1 MIEPTLVMV
10 VCNEAHRLEAL
21 LQHVRPHFNHIAI
34 GVQES
39 SDGTREIVE
48 RYANEIVDDKRH
60 GFGDASFPLVQ
71 RKVTTT
77 WAFRVDADEWPTL
90 PLLENLPTMIEAA
103 EAGHYDGVWIP
114 FRSWIEGV
122 EWEVPHSHMRL
133 WRNQRSWPPKLHS
146 RPKTEREIFWPTGSG
161 YIHHSK
167 TLDEHVRGYLDYL
180 AVSGDN
186 QSWIRHNLV
195 MIAAACRG
203 SAEAKGWDFVMGHE
217 WWPVVAE
224 RVFHGED
231 PTIPAE
237 VSPEP

>member
-21 LQHVRPHFNHIAI
+21 LQHVRPHFDHIVI

-39 SDGTREIVE
+39 TDSTREIVE
-48 RYANEIVDDKRH
+48 RYADVLVDDKRH

-71 RKVTTT
+71 RRVETD
-77 WAFRVDADEWPTL
+77 WAFRVDADEWPTDE
-90 PLLENLPTMIEAA
+90 LLEALPSVLEAA
-103 EAGHYDGVWIP
+103 SAHDGVWIP
-114 FRSWIEGV
+114 FRSWVEGV

-133 WRNQRSWPPKLHS
+133 WRNRLQWPPKLHS
-146 RPKTEREIFWPTGSG
+146 RPATKQEFQCRTG
-161 YIHHSK
+161 YILHTK

-186 QSWIRHNLV
+186 QSWIHHNLV

-203 SAEAKGWDFVMGHE
+203 SAGAKGWDFVRSHE

-231 PTIPAE
+231 PAIVEAPAE
-237 VSPEP
+237 P